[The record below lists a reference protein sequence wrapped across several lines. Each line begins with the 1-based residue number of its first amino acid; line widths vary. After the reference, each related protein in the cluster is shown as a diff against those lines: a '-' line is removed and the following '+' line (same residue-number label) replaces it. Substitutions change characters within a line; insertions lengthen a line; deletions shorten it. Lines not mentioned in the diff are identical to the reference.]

1 MKIMVIF
8 LLALVFSSPGF
19 CSVVEEKKF
28 SLEEKAKEVLVITD
42 HQQGDIQIKGVQTD
56 RVKLTG
62 YLEVYGDDQTEIR
75 QFYEGVKVEAVQ
87 GEGKVI
93 IQISRPDLLSPELDH
108 AIFLEILVPQE
119 IDLDIKTGAGRV
131 EIKEVKGNLVF
142 RGAGAILEIRDSS
155 GNIQAQGLK
164 GGHIENFSGGKICL
178 SSEQEVTL
186 IEVDGEIYQE
196 INNE

>member
-1 MKIMVIF
+1 LKIMVIF

>member
-186 IEVDGEIYQE
+186 IEVAGEIYQE

>member
-8 LLALVFSSPGF
+8 LLALVISNPGF

-28 SLEEKAKEVLVITD
+28 SLEEKAEEVLVITD
-42 HQQGDIQIKGVQTD
+42 HQQGEIQIKGVETD
-56 RVKLTG
+56 RIKLTG
-62 YLEVYGDDQTEIR
+62 HLEVYGEDQTEIR
-75 QFYEGVKVEAVQ
+75 QFYEGVKVKAFRE
-87 GEGKVI
+87 EGKVI

-131 EIKEVKGNLVF
+131 EIKEVRGNLVF
-142 RGAGAILEIRDSS
+142 QGAGAILEVRESS
-155 GNIQAQGLK
+155 GNILAQGLK

-178 SSEQEVTL
+178 SSEQKVTL
-186 IEVDGEIYQE
+186 IEVEGEIYQE